1 MQSNGFESI
10 IKFNVS
16 RESFE
21 KLQILAKLLLEWQ
34 KHFNLIAPATIPNL
48 WERHILDSVQLL
60 PLLPPGLKAIAD
72 LGSGAG
78 FPGLVLAATQSATV
92 HMFEAN
98 GKKAAF
104 LSEALRQM
112 KCGGIVHRER
122 LEPLKAPRNMPPV
135 QLVTARAFAPLTQLL
150 GMAAP
155 FMAEGTTA
163 LFHKGQDVD
172 TELREAA
179 NSWRLVY
186 NRVPSETDS
195 LSVILEVKELARVQ
209 P

>member
-1 MQSNGFESI
+1 MLDSEFETYA
-10 IKFNVS
+10 KLNVS

-21 KLQILAKLLLEWQ
+21 RLQILARLLLDWQ
-34 KHFNLIAPATIPNL
+34 KHINLISPATIPEL
-48 WERHILDSVQLL
+48 WKRHILDSAQLL
-60 PLLPPGLKAIAD
+60 PLLPVDAKTIAD

-78 FPGLVLAATQSATV
+78 FPGLVLAATQPATV

-112 KCGGIVHRER
+112 KCAGVVHRGR
-122 LEPLKAPRNMPPV
+122 LGPLHTSPNIPSV
-135 QLVTARAFAPLTQLL
+135 DVVTARAFAPLPLL
-150 GMAAP
+150 LSLAAP
-155 FMAEGTTA
+155 FMRDKTIA

-172 TELREAA
+172 TELGEAA
-179 NSWRLVY
+179 KSWRMMY
-186 NRVPSETDS
+186 EKHPSATDS
-195 LSVILEVKELARVQ
+195 ISVILEVKELARVQ

>member
-1 MQSNGFESI
+1 MQSDSFESSL
-10 IKFNVS
+10 KFNVS
-16 RESFE
+16 RESFA

-48 WERHILDSVQLL
+48 WERHILDSLQLL

-92 HMFEAN
+92 HMYEAN

-104 LSEALRQM
+104 LNEALRQM
-112 KCGGIVHRER
+112 QCAGLVHRER
-122 LEPLKAPRNMPPV
+122 LEPLRAPQNMPPV
-135 QLVTARAFAPLTQLL
+135 QLITARAVAPLTHLL
-150 GMAAP
+150 AMAAP
-155 FMAEGTTA
+155 FMTKGATA

-172 TELREAA
+172 TELEEAA
-179 NSWRLVY
+179 NSWRMVY
-186 NRVPSETDS
+186 HKIASQTDS
-195 LSVILEVKELARVQ
+195 LSVILEVKEIARVQ

>member
-1 MQSNGFESI
+1 MQDSEFETYAKLS
-10 IKFNVS
+10 VS

-21 KLQILAKLLLEWQ
+21 RLQILAKLLLDWQ
-34 KHFNLIAPATIPNL
+34 KHINLISPATIPEL
-48 WERHILDSVQLL
+48 WKRHILDSAQLL
-60 PLLPPGLKAIAD
+60 PLIPEGAKTIAD

-78 FPGLVLAATQSATV
+78 FPGLVLAATQPATV

-112 KCGGIVHRER
+112 KCGGVVHRDR
-122 LEPLKAPRNMPPV
+122 LEPLYASPNTPSV
-135 QLVTARAFAPLTQLL
+135 EVVTARAFAPLPLL
-150 GMAAP
+150 LSLAAP
-155 FMAEGTTA
+155 FMRETTTA

-172 TELREAA
+172 TELTEAA
-179 NSWRLVY
+179 KSWKMIY
-186 NRVPSETDS
+186 KKHPSATDS

-209 P
+209 S